1 MALIVAVCS
10 GAWAQR
16 IAISTDIANGTVAVD
31 NANPTGSATV
41 TLTVTPATGYYITAS
56 DIVVT
61 RTAPVAQAPRRTP
74 DVGQKYNVTAASV
87 DATGKGTYTF
97 SVEDGYGAYVE
108 ATFTA
113 CSAITPVVSIEG
125 WTFGETAN
133 SPSVTGNPGNG
144 SVTYYYKV
152 KDADDAT
159 YTTTVPTAA
168 NTYTVRAVVAAAGHY
183 LGGTATADFT
193 IAALTTVVVTITGH
207 NNKAAYDG
215 TEHSVSGY
223 DVSIS
228 NNLYKESDFTFSG
241 TASAARTDVGKTMMG
256 LAASQFTNTN
266 PNFSSVTFNITDG
279 YQEITSIDEVIVTI
293 TGHINTTDYDGTEH
307 SVSGY
312 DVSFSNAL
320 YTAADFTFSGTAS
333 AARTDAGKTMM
344 GLSASQFTNTSA
356 NYGTVT
362 FVVTDGYQEI
372 SPITATVTITGHNDV
387 VAYDGTEHS
396 VTGYDVSFSNNL
408 YKETDF
414 TFSGT
419 AEAKRT
425 DEGKTM
431 MGLAAGQFTNT
442 NANFDGVTF
451 NVTDGYMQI
460 TAVTD
465 VVVTITGHNNTTD
478 YDGTEH
484 SVSGYDVKISNPL
497 YKESYFTFSGTAEAK
512 RTDAGKTMMGLA
524 ASQFANKNVDFT
536 NVTFNVTDGY
546 QTISPITATVTIKGH
561 RDIVVYDGTEH
572 KVSGYDATF
581 SNNVY
586 KETDFT
592 FSGTAE
598 AARTDQGTTEMGL
611 AANQF
616 TNNNT
621 NFSTVT
627 FSVIDGYQTINKK
640 AAALTVT
647 VTPKAYDGNTDAEVS
662 VAVDTHVKGESLT
675 ITGLTGTFDNAS
687 AGTDKTVTVNSS
699 AAVVTA
705 GENTKLDN
713 YEVVYPTQAKGTITQ
728 LTGVVVT
735 ITGHNNKAAFDGKE
749 HSVSGYD
756 VSISNN
762 LYKESDFTF
771 SGTASVARTEVGK
784 TMMGLAADQFTNNN
798 ANFDGVTFNVT
809 DGYQE
814 ITSIDEVIVTIT
826 GHINTSDY
834 DGTEHSVS
842 GYDVS
847 FSNALYTEAD
857 FTFSGTVE
865 AKRTNAGKTMMGL
878 AVSQF
883 TNTNTNF
890 GNVVFVVTDG
900 YQEISPITATVTITG
915 HNNTV
920 TYDGE
925 EHSVSG
931 YDVSFSNALYTEA
944 DFTFSGTAEAKRTDA
959 GKTMMGLNAD
969 QYANTNTN
977 FSTVTFSVIDGYQA
991 INKKVPVLTVTVTP
1005 KGYDGNTDAEV
1016 SVTVDTHVKGE
1027 SLTITGLT
1035 GTFNDASA
1043 GIDKTVTLNSS
1054 KAVVTAGENT
1064 KLENYEVVYPTE
1076 AKGTIFDRRHSG
1088 ILVRRNDTNEQVDND
1103 AFLTV
1108 MDDGTLR
1115 IDQISIINPDA
1126 VNGVARGVSVYIP
1139 ATLKN
1144 YDDKTGAT
1152 YGVASDII
1160 VTDANVPVTDIY
1172 MPETDEMIQVA
1183 ANAFRLNP
1191 TTSTTARIHTTL
1203 ALLDDYALTPGLQ
1216 AEYEAGHVVASV
1228 HATSQYWTLS
1238 CGVDVA
1244 LPDGV
1249 TPIICKLRDN
1259 ASLAAYAITEP
1270 TVQTEEGPQVLL
1282 FSNNGLLMKSKTGHY
1297 MLTAWPTAA
1306 HPSGSAIST
1315 EPANSYEGNL
1325 LEFILESKHLP
1336 YNEGYFVLKDGQF
1349 HPVKDNAAM
1358 VPAGRAVV
1366 HLPKTSPASLAPV
1379 LTIYDGTTGI
1389 ALIDNGELMIDNR
1402 AGAWYTLDGRKLDKK
1417 PTAKGIY
1424 IVNGRKVVI
1433 K

>member
-1 MALIVAVCS
+1 MKRVLSIMALIVAVCS

-193 IAALTTVVVTITGH
+193 ISALTTVVVTITGH
-207 NNKAAYDG
+207 YNKAAYDG

-228 NNLYKESDFTFSG
+228 NNLYKESDFTFNG
-241 TASAARTDVGKTMMG
+241 TASAARTDVGQTMMG

-266 PNFSSVTFNITDG
+266 QNFSS
-279 YQEITSIDEVIVTI
+279 
-293 TGHINTTDYDGTEH
+293 
-307 SVSGY
+307 
-312 DVSFSNAL
+312 
-320 YTAADFTFSGTAS
+320 
-333 AARTDAGKTMM
+333 
-344 GLSASQFTNTSA
+344 
-356 NYGTVT
+356 
-362 FVVTDGYQEI
+362 
-372 SPITATVTITGHNDV
+372 
-387 VAYDGTEHS
+387 
-396 VTGYDVSFSNNL
+396 
-408 YKETDF
+408 
-414 TFSGT
+414 
-419 AEAKRT
+419 
-425 DEGKTM
+425 
-431 MGLAAGQFTNT
+431 
-442 NANFDGVTF
+442 
-451 NVTDGYMQI
+451 
-460 TAVTD
+460 
-465 VVVTITGHNNTTD
+465 
-478 YDGTEH
+478 
-484 SVSGYDVKISNPL
+484 
-497 YKESYFTFSGTAEAK
+497 
-512 RTDAGKTMMGLA
+512 
-524 ASQFANKNVDFT
+524 
-536 NVTFNVTDGY
+536 
-546 QTISPITATVTIKGH
+546 
-561 RDIVVYDGTEH
+561 
-572 KVSGYDATF
+572 
-581 SNNVY
+581 
-586 KETDFT
+586 
-592 FSGTAE
+592 
-598 AARTDQGTTEMGL
+598 
-611 AANQF
+611 
-616 TNNNT
+616 
-621 NFSTVT
+621 
-627 FSVIDGYQTINKK
+627 
-640 AAALTVT
+640 
-647 VTPKAYDGNTDAEVS
+647 
-662 VAVDTHVKGESLT
+662 
-675 ITGLTGTFDNAS
+675 
-687 AGTDKTVTVNSS
+687 
-699 AAVVTA
+699 
-705 GENTKLDN
+705 
-713 YEVVYPTQAKGTITQ
+713 
-728 LTGVVVT
+728 
-735 ITGHNNKAAFDGKE
+735 
-749 HSVSGYD
+749 
-756 VSISNN
+756 
-762 LYKESDFTF
+762 
-771 SGTASVARTEVGK
+771 
-784 TMMGLAADQFTNNN
+784 
-798 ANFDGVTFNVT
+798 VTFNVT

-931 YDVSFSNALYTEA
+931 YDVSISNNLYKESDFTFSGTAEAKRTDEGTTFMGLAADQFANINTNFSTVTFNVTDGYLQITAVTDVVVTITGHSNTTDFDGTEHSVSGYDVKISNPLYKESYFTFSGTAETKRTDAGKTMMGLEASQFANKNVDFTNVTFKVTDGYQEISPITVTVTIKGHSDIVVYDGTKHSVSGYDVSFSNALYTEA

-1005 KGYDGNTDAEV
+1005 KAYDGNTDAEV

-1043 GIDKTVTLNSS
+1043 GIDKTVTLNSDM
-1054 KAVVTAGENT
+1054 AVVTAGENT

-1126 VNGVARGVSVYIP
+1126 VNGIARGVSVYIP

-1152 YGVASDII
+1152 CGVASDII

-1183 ANAFRLNP
+1183 ANAFCLNP
-1191 TTSTTARIHTTL
+1191 TASTTARIHTTL

-1249 TPIICKLRDN
+1249 TPMICKLRDN

-1315 EPANSYEGNL
+1315 ESANSYEGNL
-1325 LEFILESKHLP
+1325 LECILESKHLP

-1366 HLPKTSPASLAPV
+1366 HLPKTLPASLAPV

-1402 AGAWYTLDGRKLDKK
+1402 AGAWYTLDGRKLDKAPK
-1417 PTAKGIY
+1417 TKGIY
-1424 IVNGRKVVI
+1424 VNGGRKVVI